1 MAKEGKT
8 DDEKVES
15 KDASE
20 RQLRTRAKKALKKA
34 DRFWR
39 LTQGVPS
46 EIFKEQRMKQARN
59 ASEAAAEATRQAN
72 EVRAKAHEKTD

>member
-1 MAKEGKT
+1 VTRSQQRADELGREAMAKEGKS
-8 DDEKVES
+8 DEEKVES

-39 LTQGVPS
+39 LAEGVPS
-46 EIFKEQRMKQARN
+46 KFSKSSA
-59 ASEAAAEATRQAN
+59 
-72 EVRAKAHEKTD
+72 